1 MTFASWFLD
10 PETTL
15 ELAAIQRFTKCSLP
29 EAVSILHQRDT
40 MDAIDA
46 LGMELG
52 VRGIE
57 TLPEQDEEEET

>member
-1 MTFASWFLD
+1 MFSDWFLD

-15 ELAAIQRFTKCSLP
+15 ELAAIQKLTGATLP
-29 EAVSILHQRDT
+29 EATMILHQRDT

-57 TLPEQDEEEET
+57 ALPEQEEEEET